1 MKLLTILIFMA
12 VLSFA
17 NTTSWQEALQKQDFK
32 SFKSLAEKDL
42 SNNPSVDLLSN
53 LSVYYLMKEKDTK
66 KSIDLLSKYV
76 DKYPVLWQLLG
87 VSYQVGN
94 DFDNAYKYY
103 TIAHD
108 KKVYDANP
116 NLAVLYFMGK
126 GVPKNIKKGVELLE
140 ECVEKA
146 STENKIKCASM
157 LGSEYLGGELL
168 TKDKDKSFYWY
179 KKASDLG
186 SDTASLQIAMFYS
199 IEKKPAEAFP
209 YLVKSSNLGNLE
221 AKYYLAQ
228 DYLFRLKENEKAKDL
243 FLEAVNQNYPNVR
256 YYLAATYEQ
265 LHDYKNAEHWFKEE
279 MKVNPKNSAN
289 VYFALGDLYLYNIGE
304 KVNVS
309 KTLGYYEKAAK
320 LDNKYSSK
328 LSLAKESLANK
339 ISNALVLSMVNNT
352 VKDEIINNIKIT
364 NIEYNAKFNTNSVYF
379 TYPDKKYIQMYGK
392 LGLYKDSRGVWK
404 GTNISLRS
412 NPNEL

>member
-1 MKLLTILIFMA
+1 MRHYFAIISLQNKNNFKIRNQMKIFTVILF
-12 VLSFA
+12 LSGMLFA
-17 NTTSWQEALQKQDFK
+17 SSWQEALQKQDFK
-32 SFKSLAEKDL
+32 SFKTLAEQEL

-146 STENKIKCASM
+146 SNLKIKCANM

-168 TKDKDKSFYWY
+168 IKDKDKSFYWY

-209 YLVKSSNLGNLE
+209 YLVKSE
-221 AKYYLAQ
+221 
-228 DYLFRLKENEKAKDL
+228 
-243 FLEAVNQNYPNVR
+243 
-256 YYLAATYEQ
+256 T
-265 LHDYKNAEHWFKEE
+265 HDN
-279 MKVNPKNSAN
+279 
-289 VYFALGDLYLYNIGE
+289 
-304 KVNVS
+304 
-309 KTLGYYEKAAK
+309 
-320 LDNKYSSK
+320 
-328 LSLAKESLANK
+328 
-339 ISNALVLSMVNNT
+339 
-352 VKDEIINNIKIT
+352 
-364 NIEYNAKFNTNSVYF
+364 
-379 TYPDKKYIQMYGK
+379 
-392 LGLYKDSRGVWK
+392 
-404 GTNISLRS
+404 
-412 NPNEL
+412 